1 MPRPSLSSTSQ
12 SFILVILAGL
22 FLVGLSA
29 CGSKNTFKPSPT
41 FPALTLPALPQ
52 TNTLQAV
59 FPPTPQPTRA
69 ITRTPVLSKSAIGP
83 ENVAQLT
90 EIARWSKGTILN
102 MAGSPDGKVMAFA
115 TRRGVAIYD
124 TASFQEIRFIEIA
137 GGIPKVAFST
147 DWQILAAADWNSK
160 ITFYRVQDGAQV
172 MTLDGG
178 EIGKPLSMVFS
189 EDGKTLT
196 LGTTGELNLLW
207 DIGTGKLAR
216 RWYTSGASA
225 MSASSDGYF
234 LVTSNYQGNIFV
246 WTAAD
251 GHSQGRLWR
260 DSDIECL
267 QFGPDSRLVA
277 ACYGDF
283 AIGLWNAM
291 DGKLLFTLHGHTD
304 RVVDAA
310 FSPDGKILASASWDQ
325 TIRLWDTAS
334 GKEIRTLA
342 GPGGRNL
349 QVLFSGDGKSV
360 ISLAEDGIVRVWR
373 ALEGKLVQS
382 ISDFVPLGRAVF
394 SLDSKQVATGS
405 DDGTWRVWSVADSKL
420 LHSVAAHPGG
430 ISDLQFTPDG
440 LSLVTGG
447 MEQTIRLWNIVD
459 GTQQA
464 ELTGSEGWID
474 SLDISPDGGL
484 VAGSTTSSIVRLWS
498 LPDGRLKKRIDTGFD
513 TVLKVLFAP
522 DGESL
527 WTGGL
532 DGSLKQ
538 WSVNDGSL
546 IATYAE
552 SGPFISSLSFPED
565 GEWLAAAGDDRR
577 INLWE
582 LAGKGLL
589 RVIDGIKNEG
599 VSSLTFSPDGQ
610 ILIAGFWDKTLRVYS
625 VPNGELLKQ
634 WDFPFVVRVVNIAP
648 DSTLLAL
655 SLDDGTVRIWGVK

>member
-1 MPRPSLSSTSQ
+1 MPRPYLSLTSRA
-12 SFILVILAGL
+12 FILVILAGL
-22 FLVGLSA
+22 FLVVVSA
-29 CGSKNTFKPSPT
+29 CGSKTTFKPSPT
-41 FPALTLPALPQ
+41 FPSLTLPAVLQ
-52 TNTLQAV
+52 TNPLQAI
-59 FPPTPQPTRA
+59 FPPTPQPSRS
-69 ITRTPVLSKSAIGP
+69 ITRTPVRSKDAIVPG
-83 ENVAQLT
+83 NVAQLS
-90 EIARWSKGTILN
+90 EIARWSNGAILN
-102 MAGSPDGKVMAFA
+102 MAASPDGKVIAFA
-115 TRRGVAIYD
+115 TRRGVALYD
-124 TASFQEIRFIEIA
+124 AASFQEIRLIEIA

-147 DWQILAAADWNSK
+147 DLKILAAADWNSK
-160 ITFYRVQDGAQV
+160 ITLYRVQDGAQV

-178 EIGKPLSMVFS
+178 EIGQPLSMVFS
-189 EDGKTLT
+189 EDGKTLN

-207 DIGTGKLAR
+207 DTSTGKLAR

-251 GHSQGRLWR
+251 GHNQGRLWR
-260 DSDIECL
+260 DSDVECL
-267 QFGPDSRLVA
+267 QFGPDSHLVA

-283 AIGLWNAM
+283 AIGLWDAM
-291 DGKLLFTLHGHTD
+291 DGKLLFTLHGHTN
-304 RVVDAA
+304 RVVGAA

-325 TIRLWDTAS
+325 SVRLWDTTI

-342 GPGGRNL
+342 GSGGRIL

-373 ALEGKLVQS
+373 ASDGKLVQS
-382 ISDFVPLGRAVF
+382 ISDFVPLGRAIF
-394 SLDSKQVATGS
+394 SLDSKQVATGG
-405 DDGTWRVWSVADSKL
+405 DDGAWRVWRVADGKL
-420 LHSVAAHPGG
+420 LRSVMAHPGG
-430 ISDLQFTPDG
+430 ISDLRFTPDG

-447 MEQTIRLWNIVD
+447 IDKTIRLWNVAD
-459 GTQQA
+459 GTLLA

-498 LPDGRLKKRIDTGFD
+498 LPDGRLKISINTGFD

-538 WSVNDGSL
+538 WSVSDGSL
-546 IATYAE
+546 IATYKE

-582 LAGKGLL
+582 LTGKGLVL
-589 RVIDGIKNEG
+589 VIDGIKNEG

-610 ILIAGFWDKTLRVYS
+610 ILIAGFWDKTLRIYS

-634 WDFPFVVRVVNIAP
+634 WDFPFVVRVVNITP
-648 DSTLLAL
+648 DSALLAL